1 MKKIVDTAPVDENG
15 FTMPSQNSRNS
26 SEMLPSSS
34 TPSVMSSASSSSV
47 TSSSSTTPSVTSS
60 SSSTQSVMSS
70 SSSSTPRPPDSME
83 SVDMSL
89 SSSLELSS
97 DSIPPTL
104 ELSYD
109 AEMSYTSSP
118 QSVEPSFAS
127 TPIQQSIPPAV
138 VPPVAIVEEVASSS
152 ENIASGGLLRPEL
165 IRRIRRKSCSR
176 KNFAAKLVEV
186 TFDKDTRSRSN
197 VAGKL
202 GKLKLN
208 PILIEY
214 VKSLVFQHFPL
225 EENEKQET
233 EWPLCVVAID
243 EKNRRLNKAKINRNN
258 K

>member
-1 MKKIVDTAPVDENG
+1 
-15 FTMPSQNSRNS
+15 
-26 SEMLPSSS
+26 
-34 TPSVMSSASSSSV
+34 
-47 TSSSSTTPSVTSS
+47 
-60 SSSTQSVMSS
+60 
-70 SSSSTPRPPDSME
+70 
-83 SVDMSL
+83 MSL

-202 GKLKLN
+202 GKLKLK
-208 PILIEY
+208 IEY

-258 K
+258 KYKPNQG